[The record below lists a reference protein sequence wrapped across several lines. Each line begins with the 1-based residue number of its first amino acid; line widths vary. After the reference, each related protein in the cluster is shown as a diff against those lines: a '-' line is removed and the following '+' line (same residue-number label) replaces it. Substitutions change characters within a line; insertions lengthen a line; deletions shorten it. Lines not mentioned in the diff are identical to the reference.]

1 MSQSK
6 RPRRLDGEFF
16 ATRRQGLLDERY
28 FEIKDMG
35 YVTPCWVW
43 FRTTVGERGYGQAW
57 SIISKKRMVAH
68 HAVWEERIGAW
79 PDEKLQADHLCR
91 VRLCV
96 NPEHI
101 EPVTQSVNLQR
112 GSGAKLSEEQIEE
125 MHRLHH
131 DGESIRGLARKFSVN
146 RDTVKRHLRLGGRHG
161 TGDLVDFASQ

>member
-35 YVTPCWVW
+35 YDTPCLVW
-43 FRTTVGERGYGQAW
+43 FRTNVGEKGYGQAW
-57 SIISKKRMVAH
+57 SVISKKRMVAH
-68 HAVWEERIGAW
+68 RAVWEERVGPW
-79 PDEKLQADHLCR
+79 PEGLQADHLCR
-91 VRLCV
+91 VHPCV
-96 NPEHI
+96 NPDHI
-101 EPVTQSVNLQR
+101 EPVTQSVNQR
-112 GSGAKLSEEQIEE
+112 RGLGARLTEEQIAE

-146 RDTVKRHLRLGGRHG
+146 RDTVKRHLRLGGRFG
-161 TGDLVDFASQ
+161 TRDLIDLAT